1 MAKFIAYE
9 WDDQSVRAVSASPKG
24 TDIAIH
30 ALVEKELASAT
41 EEMPADHILENT
53 ISSVLEEAGVT
64 RGQAT
69 AFSAR
74 RSQAEVR
81 MLTFPDV
88 PEHDLPDMVRIQAP
102 QIFNAGT
109 DGLLDFTPIGELQD
123 GQRYITAA
131 AISNETQIEVISS
144 ASAAGVTISNMTL
157 HPFGTAAYVQKHA
170 PFDGARLI
178 VDLLGVEAELTIARE
193 GVAHLVRTIR
203 LVPDAPDLNYIA
215 SEVRRTLTSYEN
227 QPNGT
232 DVKQIVI
239 AGISEIH
246 QNLAD
251 TLGPLVAEPIVEFNP
266 TEYPSLDAPVL
277 KNLPE
282 NAASFL
288 GLIGLAQ
295 QLIDGSI
302 PPIDFLHPTQPPKQT
317 EKRDKVVRSG
327 VYAALAVV
335 AVVVALFVPV
345 ANLKN
350 SIAKTRPAAELQ
362 QTLKKKFD
370 QSSTQVNAIQAYETS
385 SINWLDELAL
395 LSDTLPPNPND
406 VIIDGF
412 SGRSDNTRNRT
423 EESPLGSIF
432 LDMHLKNSSVFERL
446 STTLG
451 GGSHLVESKGLTPD
465 TTEDGLYTRRTQQT
479 ITILP
484 PVNTTQTADESGT
497 DETTPNPTSE
507 KSTST
512 SVNSTDVDDEPI
524 EINAEQ
530 SDATNEGDGE

>member
-9 WDDQSVRAVSASPKG
+9 WDDQSVRAISASPKG

-30 ALVEKELASAT
+30 ALVEKDLAPAT
-41 EEMPADHILENT
+41 EESPADLILENT
-53 ISSVLEEAGVT
+53 IASVLEEVGAT

-81 MLTFPDV
+81 MLTFPNV

-109 DGLLDFTPIGELQD
+109 EGLLDFTPIGELQD
-123 GQRYITAA
+123 GQRYIAAA
-131 AISNETQIEVISS
+131 AISNETQVEIISS

-157 HPFGTAAYVQKHA
+157 HPFGTAAYVQKHV
-170 PFDGARLI
+170 PFDDARLI
-178 VDLLGVEAELTIARE
+178 VDNLGVEAELTIARE

-227 QPNGT
+227 QPNGA

-239 AGISEIH
+239 AGTTDLH
-246 QNLAD
+246 QNLSN
-251 TLGPLVAEPIVEFNP
+251 TLGPLVTEPIVLFNP
-266 TEYPSLDAPVL
+266 TDHPSLDASVQ

-295 QLIDGSI
+295 QLTEGSI
-302 PPIDFLHPTQPPKQT
+302 PPIDFLHPTEPPKQT
-317 EKRDKVVRSG
+317 EKRDKVVRTG
-327 VYAALAVV
+327 VYTALAVV
-335 AVVVALFVPV
+335 AVIVALFVPV

-362 QTLKKKFD
+362 KTLKEKYD
-370 QSSTQVNAIQAYETS
+370 RSSTQVNSIQAYETS
-385 SINWLDELAL
+385 AINWLDELAL

-412 SGRSDNTRNRT
+412 SGRSNNTRNRT
-423 EESPLGSIF
+423 EESALGSIF
-432 LDMHLKNSSVFERL
+432 LDMHLKNSGVFERL

-484 PVNTTQTADESGT
+484 PANKQQTAGDTNKEET
-497 DETTPNPTSE
+497 KTTPASE
-507 KSTST
+507 NSTST
-512 SVNSTDVDDEPI
+512 SVNSTDVDNEPI

-530 SDATNEGDGE
+530 SDVTNKVDGE